1 MTLKFN
7 LIATIEV
14 PNADMFPPKE
24 AVEKAITDMLEF
36 EGMIS
41 RELAVTDYRA
51 DEEADRQKEVKH
63 E

>member
-1 MTLKFN
+1 MTVKFN
-7 LIATIEV
+7 LMATIEV
-14 PNADMFPPKE
+14 PNADKFPPKE
-24 AVEKAITDMLEF
+24 EIEKSIAEILEF

-41 RELAVTDYRA
+41 HELAVTDYRA